1 MKITKWI
8 RKKAMRRLTI
18 VEGNRITAR
27 ERRIKRTIRWAIIA
41 TCAWV
46 IPFTTEYTEHI
57 VIENVYAGEFGEK
70 SVGTLADG
78 SLITNRV
85 QVADGL
91 SEETVETKI
100 RRVFSENPDE
110 AVAIA
115 KCESHLDDD
124 RIGDLHLPVEVGGE
138 TLGYSYGLFQIRSGG
153 KDAGGAWSRP
163 AKEGMTLSE
172 WAKKMLDPD
181 ENIKEAKKIYD
192 KSGWGPWTCSKI
204 LD

>member
-1 MKITKWI
+1 MKITKTV
-8 RKKAMRRLTI
+8 RKAAMRRLVK
-18 VEGNRITAR
+18 VENLNISAR
-27 ERRIKRTIRWAIIA
+27 ERSMKRTIRWAIIA

-115 KCESHLDDD
+115 RCESNLNHG
-124 RIGDLHLPVEVGGE
+124 RIGDLRLPVEIGGE